1 MRDYLPNASIAP
13 TAPTASGPPGV
24 SGIAGMPGVSGAS
37 GANAATSPDRAR
49 ERSGPWR
56 ASGGSGAIVVEAVDG
71 PMDGAVLR
79 GDFDALQIGR
89 VVRNPAEPHL
99 ELYLD
104 ASVSSRHALLTRTDD
119 PLVWRIEDRDSTN
132 GTLVADEDI
141 RGSGPR
147 PIARGTAF
155 MVGHSVLRW
164 STAGTAQA
172 AGEEA
177 PGEESFLPSQEVLL
191 GESARLLGRFS
202 PEAAQGYGAAVALA
216 IAEQRS
222 FLSDRHL
229 FLGLAA
235 MSPELPIFT
244 RGGGPLGARF
254 LGTVLRAN
262 EYWTGTDAWIHR
274 RLRASS
280 IGAQVLTKDDV
291 AVTPR
296 LLRLLALAAGVADAV
311 GSDAIRPADLARVF
325 LTGPVNRPRELLLR
339 EKLSPEALLH
349 LLGSPAPPPERTF
362 VVAAPQIPQPLP
374 VPPAP
379 PARDSTAFYA
389 LTTGDPALDARA
401 QDVAR
406 RVYGV
411 TALYHLAAI
420 PDRREALRQ
429 LLRQELAQVSEEGR
443 PRLLRQLRRL
453 FPLAPTAPTAP
464 NAAAIAANAANAAPE
479 ATPVRASDRRPAA
492 AVTPVPASRPAP
504 AAPAGSAIPWNLLIE
519 GTGGV
524 DLSAIDPRD
533 VPAASL
539 VADVFGFAFA
549 VERFIVSVVQNVR
562 SPGLATGQLQ
572 LPGYPTSIKKFA
584 RDVATAKP
592 LQRDDLAEYLSAV
605 ETWLV
610 ATVMAYHEGP
620 DLWFKDFWRKV
631 SPAVLEAPEGKGGF
645 LRPGPAAFWERYR
658 KQVEKVTPDLVSDQI
673 QQIVRQRA
681 NEQYQQ
687 LSERRKPS

>member
-1 MRDYLPNASIAP
+1 LKDNLPIAP
-13 TAPTASGPPGV
+13 SS
-24 SGIAGMPGVSGAS
+24 SGIPGIPGPR
-37 GANAATSPDRAR
+37 AATSPDRAR
-49 ERSGPWR
+49 ERSGALR
-56 ASGGSGAIVVEAVDG
+56 AAARGGPGAIVVEAVDG

-164 STAGTAQA
+164 STAGDAGDAGDDA
-172 AGEEA
+172 AS
-177 PGEESFLPSQEVLL
+177 PGEESFLPSQELLL

-235 MSPELPIFT
+235 MSPALPVFA

-296 LLRLLALAAGVADAV
+296 LLRLLSLAEGVADAV
-311 GSDAIRPADLARVF
+311 GSDAIRPADLVRVF
-325 LTGPVNRPRELLLR
+325 LTGPLNRPRDLMLR
-339 EKLSPEALLH
+339 EKLSPATLLS
-349 LLGSPAPPPERTF
+349 LLGPPAPPPERTF
-362 VVAAPQIPQPLP
+362 VVPAPVPAPIAQALP
-374 VPPAP
+374 VP
-379 PARDSTAFYA
+379 PARDSTALNA

-420 PDRREALRQ
+420 PDRQEALRQ

-453 FPLAPTAPTAP
+453 FPLAPNAS
-464 NAAAIAANAANAAPE
+464 NAAAEPPEPAP
-479 ATPVRASDRRPAA
+479 ARASERRPAA
-492 AVTPVPASRPAP
+492 SVTPVPASKPSPAV
-504 AAPAGSAIPWNLLIE
+504 AAGSAIPWSLLIE

-524 DLSAIDPRD
+524 DLSAVDPRD
-533 VPAASL
+533 LPAASL

-592 LQRDDLAEYLSAV
+592 LQRDDLAEYLAAV

-631 SPAVLEAPEGKGGF
+631 SPAVLEAPEAKGGF
-645 LRPGPAAFWERYR
+645 LRPGAAAFWERYK

>member
-1 MRDYLPNASIAP
+1 LPIAP
-13 TAPTASGPPGV
+13 SSSGIPGPPG
-24 SGIAGMPGVSGAS
+24 IPGPR
-37 GANAATSPDRAR
+37 AATSPDRAR
-49 ERSGPWR
+49 ERSGAWR
-56 ASGGSGAIVVEAVDG
+56 AAAGGPAAIVVEAVDG

-141 RGSGPR
+141 RGGGPR

-164 STAGTAQA
+164 STAG
-172 AGEEA
+172 AGDA
-177 PGEESFLPSQEVLL
+177 GDDASSEESFLPSQELLL

-235 MSPELPIFT
+235 MSPELPLFA
-244 RGGGPLGARF
+244 RAGGPLGARF

-280 IGAQVLTKDDV
+280 IGAQVLSKDDV

-296 LLRLLALAAGVADAV
+296 LLRLLSLAEGVADAV
-311 GSDAIRPADLARVF
+311 GSDAIRPADLVRVF

-339 EKLSPEALLH
+339 EKLSPATLLT
-349 LLGSPAPPPERTF
+349 LLGPPAPPPERTF
-362 VVAAPQIPQPLP
+362 VVPAPQVSQALP

-379 PARDSTAFYA
+379 PARDSTALNA

-420 PDRREALRQ
+420 PDRQEALRQ

-453 FPLAPTAPTAP
+453 FPLAPLAP
-464 NAAAIAANAANAAPE
+464 NAAADLPAPGP
-479 ATPVRASDRRPAA
+479 ARASDRRSAA
-492 AVTPVPASRPAP
+492 AVTPVPASKPSS

-524 DLSAIDPRD
+524 DLSAVDPRD
-533 VPAASL
+533 RPAASL

-631 SPAVLEAPEGKGGF
+631 SPAVLEAPEVKGGF
-645 LRPGPAAFWERYR
+645 LRPGAAAFWERYK

-681 NEQYQQ
+681 AEQYQQ

>member
-1 MRDYLPNASIAP
+1 LPI
-13 TAPTASGPPGV
+13 PPGTR
-24 SGIAGMPGVSGAS
+24 
-37 GANAATSPDRAR
+37 AATSPDRAR
-49 ERSGPWR
+49 ERSGVSR
-56 ASGGSGAIVVEAVDG
+56 ALGGAEDPADILVEVVDG
-71 PMDGAVLR
+71 PMDGVLLR
-79 GDFDALQIGR
+79 GSFDSLQIGR

-104 ASVSSRHALLTRTDD
+104 ASVSSRHATLSRTDD
-119 PLVWRIEDRDSTN
+119 PIFWRIEDRDSTN

-141 RGSGPR
+141 RGGGPR
-147 PIARGTAF
+147 SIARGAAF

-164 STAGTAQA
+164 STPAEMAEMAEMVNTAPA
-172 AGEEA
+172 DTYT
-177 PGEESFLPSQEVLL
+177 PGQEHLL
-191 GESARLLGRFS
+191 AESARLLDRLS

-235 MSPELPIFT
+235 MSPALPIFV

-254 LGTVLRAN
+254 LGTVLRTN
-262 EYWTGTDAWIHR
+262 EYWMGTDAWIHR

-280 IGAQVLTKDDV
+280 IGAQVLSKDDV
-291 AVTPR
+291 APTPR
-296 LLRLLALAAGVADAV
+296 LLRLLSLAEGEAEAV
-311 GSDAIRPADLARVF
+311 GSDAIRPVDLARVF
-325 LTGPVNRPRELLLR
+325 LGGPVNRPRDLMLR
-339 EKLSPEALLH
+339 EKLSPANLLALL
-349 LLGSPAPPPERTF
+349 GPPAPPAERTF
-362 VVAAPQIPQPLP
+362 VVPAPS
-374 VPPAP
+374 VAPAP
-379 PARDSTAFYA
+379 PIVPAREGTALNA

-453 FPLAPTAPTAP
+453 FPLSPTDDVADLGRLVAGRAEPAPARAPQG
-464 NAAAIAANAANAAPE
+464 
-479 ATPVRASDRRPAA
+479 R
-492 AVTPVPASRPAP
+492 TPVPVPMPPIPPLSPAP
-504 AAPAGSAIPWNLLIE
+504 VPSVSAIPWGLLIE
-519 GTGGV
+519 GTGGT
-524 DLSAIDPRD
+524 DLSALDPRD
-533 VPAASL
+533 RPAASL
-539 VADVFGFAFA
+539 VSDVFAFAFA

-592 LQRDDLAEYLSAV
+592 LKREDLAEYLSAV

-620 DLWFKDFWRKV
+620 DLWFKEFWKKF
-631 SPAVLEAPEGKGGF
+631 SPAALEARTPDVKS
-645 LRPGPAAFWERYR
+645 LLPAGASAFWNRYKERA
-658 KQVEKVTPDLVSDQI
+658 KTITPDLVSDQI
-673 QQIVRQRA
+673 QQVVRQRA